1 MGLFD
6 GATGG
11 IARAFSGN
19 PGDTPGTSGFKA
31 NPYQLDPNAFKDPNA
46 PENRAMLLQAMQQSQ
61 GFTGSQPWQQNQA
74 GQNDLMAAL
83 RDTAAGTGPN
93 PAQAQFAQNVN
104 TANQGAMSLAASGQG
119 GVNPALALRQAMTT
133 QQGNLQGAAGQA
145 ATLQAQQQIAAQQQ
159 LSAALGQQ
167 QTGQLN
173 AQQIQQ
179 QGGQG
184 YGNLI
189 QNQSQQ
195 QTANQIAQQTLA
207 SGNYNSAMGLNQNT
221 ATNNANAYGNL
232 VGGVIGGA
240 GAALANAFSEG
251 GPVSKAA
258 PALPAAFAATPMAP
272 GPVHMTVG
280 GSVEDMTAQATA
292 QNAALAASFMH
303 LPTTPLKAMDL
314 SGAGQALGTSMK
326 NTRNV
331 NAGLN
336 SAGLAPD
343 FATNMT
349 QPGMSGPLYGGNYET
364 GGGVQGPGTEHSD
377 SVPAMLSKN
386 EFVDSAPMVHE
397 LGPDLLNQLNEESKL
412 AYALRSVGRHKA
424 ADMAAPHVAA
434 LKAAMSRKAA

>member
-1 MGLFD
+1 MGWGDNFASML
-6 GATGG
+6 
-11 IARAFSGN
+11 SGN
-19 PGDTPGTSGFKA
+19 AGQTPGTSGFKA

-83 RDTAAGTGPN
+83 RGTAAGTGPN

-159 LSAALGQQ
+159 LAAALGQQ
-167 QTGQLN
+167 QQGQLG
-173 AQQIQQ
+173 AQGLQQ
-179 QGGQG
+179 QGGMG

-195 QTANQIAQQTLA
+195 QTANQIAQQSLA
-207 SGNYNSAMGLNQNT
+207 SGNYNAAMGLNQNT
-221 ATNNANAYGNL
+221 ATNNANSFGNI
-232 VGGVIGGA
+232 VGGVINGGAA
-240 GAALANAFSEG
+240 GAAKAFSEG
-251 GPVSKAA
+251 GPVSGGG
-258 PALPAAFAATPMAP
+258 ALPAAFAATPMAP
-272 GPVHMTVG
+272 APVRMEIG
-280 GSVEDMTAQATA
+280 GSVEDMTAQAIA

-303 LPTTPLKAMDL
+303 LPTTPLNAMDL
-314 SGAGQALGTSMK
+314 TDPGAALGAAMK
-326 NTRNV
+326 RPGAAPGTPM
-331 NAGLN
+331 AGDPQPQG
-336 SAGLAPD
+336 APGEMLA
-343 FATNMT
+343 A
-349 QPGMSGPLYGGNYET
+349 Q